1 MKYIK
6 LFELFD
12 VDTSTPCALYNAE
25 KKELIGLFK
34 SRILAAKYLGGK
46 VTKNMIYHSI
56 ANNDGIRASS
66 NPLNVRLAARNVN
79 PAQRELLGDKPYLM
93 FNNYPEPSDKNFGY
107 KDVLTDADIIFQKQR
122 EAENIIPI
130 QSWID
135 TRKRQAQEKEKNKE
149 KNKKMDDLIKSA
161 DPSPLKG
168 KK

>member
-12 VDTSTPCALYNAE
+12 VDTSTPCAIYNAE

-34 SRILAAKYLGGK
+34 SRILAAKYLGVK
-46 VTKNMIYHSI
+46 TQMIYNSI
-56 ANNDGIRASS
+56 AYNNGIRASS

-79 PAQRELLGDKPYLM
+79 PAQRELLGDKVYLM

-107 KDVLTDADIIFQKQR
+107 KDVLTDTDIIFRKQR

-135 TRKRQAQEKEKNKE
+135 TRKRQAQEKEKNK
-149 KNKKMDDLIKSA
+149 KMDDLIKSA

>member
-12 VDTSTPCALYNAE
+12 VDNSTPCAIYNAE

-34 SRILAAKYLGGK
+34 SRTLAAKYLGVK
-46 VTKNMIYHSI
+46 KQMVYNSI

-79 PAQRELLGDKPYLM
+79 PAQRELLGDKVYLM

-107 KDVLTDADIIFQKQR
+107 KDVLTDTDIIFQKQR

-135 TRKRQAQEKEKNKE
+135 TRKRQAQEKEKNK
-149 KNKKMDDLIKSA
+149 KMDDLIKSA